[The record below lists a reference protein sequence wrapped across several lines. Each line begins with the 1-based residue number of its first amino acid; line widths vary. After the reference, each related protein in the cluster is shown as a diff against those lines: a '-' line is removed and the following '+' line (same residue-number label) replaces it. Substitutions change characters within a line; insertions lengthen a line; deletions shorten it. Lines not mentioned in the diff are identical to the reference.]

1 MIRLAVHGKL
11 MTALAVAALLSC
23 RVTLAAAPA
32 PQPPVTTPVA
42 AAPAATPAVAETAE
56 QAPAAVAPHPGDVV
70 FAQNCA
76 SCHLGQVPRA
86 PHKMFLEMMAT
97 DAIFASLDAGIMRSH
112 GEKLTATQK
121 HDVARY
127 LGGDKPAVAAP
138 LAPKCT
144 GQAAFFDT
152 RRAPAASGWGIT
164 PDNRRYIDA
173 QTAGLTAAELPQ
185 LELKWAFAFPGA
197 QRARSQP
204 AIAYGAVYVGS
215 QDGTVYALDEETG
228 CVRWTF
234 RASAEVRTAIVVESP
249 EAARARNGTPVVYF
263 GDLIARV
270 YAVDAF
276 TGALLWMQK
285 VDDHPNATVTA
296 APALHDGTLYV
307 PVSSL
312 EVTSAADP
320 AYECCTFRGS
330 VLALNATTGTV
341 LWKTYTIPKPPA
353 LVGKTRV
360 GTRSFGP
367 SGAPVWNT
375 PAIDATRGMLYVG
388 TGENYSSPADDRS
401 DALLAFRLRDGELA
415 WHAQRTAG
423 DAWNVACMVPD
434 NPNCPIENGP
444 DVDFGAAVI
453 VFDRGAAGT
462 LLLAGQK
469 SGDVYGIDPEQ
480 RGHVIW
486 RNKVGRGG
494 IQGGVHFGM
503 ATDGERL
510 YVPISD
516 MKDEGTGQ
524 IKEPSRA
531 GLYALDPATGKLLW
545 SAPADDVCAGRQF
558 CDSGISAAITAMPG
572 AVLAGHMDG
581 RLRAYASATGKLIWE
596 VDTTRNWPTVSGATA
611 HGGSFGGGAGPM
623 VVGGKLFAVS
633 GYGMYYHMPGNVLLV
648 FGKK

>member
-1 MIRLAVHGKL
+1 VHRPGCL
-11 MTALAVAALLSC
+11 LRHAA
-23 RVTLAAAPA
+23 R
-32 PQPPVTTPVA
+32 
-42 AAPAATPAVAETAE
+42 
-56 QAPAAVAPHPGDVV
+56 
-70 FAQNCA
+70 
-76 SCHLGQVPRA
+76 
-86 PHKMFLEMMAT
+86 
-97 DAIFASLDAGIMRSH
+97 
-112 GEKLTATQK
+112 
-121 HDVARY
+121 
-127 LGGDKPAVAAP
+127 
-138 LAPKCT
+138 
-144 GQAAFFDT
+144 T
-152 RRAPAASGWGIT
+152 RRFRLGHHAGQSSH
-164 PDNRRYIDA
+164 IDA

-330 VLALNATTGTV
+330 VLALNARTGTV

-388 TGENYSSPADDRS
+388 TGENYSSPADDSS
-401 DALLAFRLRDGELA
+401 DALLAFRLRDGEIA

-423 DAWNVACMVPD
+423 DAWNVACMLPD

-453 VFDRGAAGT
+453 VFDRVQPARCC
-462 LLLAGQK
+462 
-469 SGDVYGIDPEQ
+469 SPDRSPE
-480 RGHVIW
+480 
-486 RNKVGRGG
+486 
-494 IQGGVHFGM
+494 
-503 ATDGERL
+503 T
-510 YVPISD
+510 S
-516 MKDEGTGQ
+516 T
-524 IKEPSRA
+524 
-531 GLYALDPATGKLLW
+531 ALTR
-545 SAPADDVCAGRQF
+545 SN
-558 CDSGISAAITAMPG
+558 
-572 AVLAGHMDG
+572 AVT
-581 RLRAYASATGKLIWE
+581 S
-596 VDTTRNWPTVSGATA
+596 SGATRSVA
-611 HGGSFGGGAGPM
+611 AASRAASISAWQPM
-623 VVGGKLFAVS
+623 ANGCTCRS
-633 GYGMYYHMPGNVLLV
+633 PT
-648 FGKK
+648 